1 MFSMEKWK
9 KVKEKKKDSRATANT
24 PLGTKFQN
32 EGLMR
37 FLHQSLSGQ
46 QIRRRAPSM
55 SKVAYYFRRFH
66 FRNERHLSVPQLLP
80 TLLRNRC
87 EGVVD
92 VLDVLLLLLPVMI
105 TARPLGR
112 RHGD

>member
-9 KVKEKKKDSRATANT
+9 KIKEKKRLSSFGQHSIGK
-24 PLGTKFQN
+24 KFQN

-66 FRNERHLSVPQLLP
+66 FRNERHLRVPQLLP

-87 EGVVD
+87 EGVD
-92 VLDVLLLLLPVMI
+92 VADVLLLLLPVMI